1 MFPRRVCLL
10 LAAIGMLAACGDA
23 TADGGR
29 NTSPAVIPVGSLPPT
44 FLPLPAPAPTTAT
57 TTTLPRTTVPLDEA
71 AQVGSL
77 VSGNRVIMLGDS
89 VMASTSKRYTNDMC
103 DALVPLGWQVEV
115 DAETGRFIEFGGTV
129 LDARLSAGWDAAVI
143 FLGNN
148 FTGDIE
154 SYDRQLSRLVERL
167 APRPVVL
174 LTVSE
179 FNESR
184 VKVNEVI
191 FGMPARYPNV
201 LVLDWA
207 AVTAA
212 NPDLTG
218 GDNLHLTNSGRA
230 ALAAEVAG
238 VMGLSPVQPGK
249 CLPTQFD
256 DDTSGSVEGT
266 TTTTAAA
273 PPRTTKPTTPA
284 SSSSTTAPPTT
295 AGTTTSESAGTTT
308 TTTTT

>member
-1 MFPRRVCLL
+1 MFPRRVGFL
-10 LAAIGMLAACGDA
+10 LAAIGLLAACGDA
-23 TADGGR
+23 TADSGGD
-29 NTSPAVIPVGSLPPT
+29 TAPAVIPVGSLPPT
-44 FLPLPAPAPTTAT
+44 FAPVPAPAPTTAT
-57 TTTLPRTTVPLDEA
+57 TTTVARTTVPLDA
-71 AQVGSL
+71 TAQVGAL

-89 VMASTSKRYTNDMC
+89 VMASTSRRYTNDMC
-103 DALVPLGWQVEV
+103 EALVPLGWQVEV
-115 DAETGRFIEFGGTV
+115 DAETGRFIEFGDTV
-129 LDARLSAGWDAAVI
+129 LDARLAAGWDAAVI
-143 FLGNN
+143 LLGNN
-148 FTGDIE
+148 FTGDVE
-154 SYDRQLSRLVERL
+154 FYDRQLSLLVERL

-179 FNESR
+179 FNEAR